1 MPSPR
6 HSALR
11 AGGHGLPTH
20 LKCGESERHL
30 RGRVQTLVLLSSCMH
45 ECKEPP
51 TAPDPSSSLWGR
63 GIHASR
69 RLWRWWALRDGRP
82 SGPRAR
88 VVADWAARVLLTLV
102 AASVLAVAALRV
114 VPPPTTAFMV
124 REGFVRDHP
133 GGILYDWVSAG
144 AISGELAL
152 AVVASEDQRFPV
164 HHGFDLVE
172 IQKAMGESG
181 RRRGAST
188 LSQQVA
194 KNLFLWPGGWVR
206 KGLETYLTVLI
217 ETLWPKRRILE
228 VYLNVAEFG
237 PGVFGAE
244 AASRAYFGKGAS
256 HLSRS
261 EAARLAAVLPSPRR
275 MSVARPSDYVRE
287 RQREI
292 EEGMAQLGGT
302 SYLEGIW

>member
-1 MPSPR
+1 MHERTEPPAAPDAPPSPWR
-6 HSALR
+6 R
-11 AGGHGLPTH
+11 A
-20 LKCGESERHL
+20 
-30 RGRVQTLVLLSSCMH
+30 VL
-45 ECKEPP
+45 
-51 TAPDPSSSLWGR
+51 G
-63 GIHASR
+63 SR

-82 SGPRAR
+82 RGPRAR
-88 VVADWAARVLLTLV
+88 LVVDWIARLLLGLVALSVLVVAVLG
-102 AASVLAVAALRV
+102 V

-133 GGILYDWVSAG
+133 GGIRYEWVSSG

-152 AVVASEDQRFPV
+152 AVIASEDQRFPV

-172 IQKAMGESG
+172 IQKALDESG

-206 KGLETYLTVLI
+206 KGLEAYLTVLI